1 MRKEL
6 DLTQATVRSE
16 MDRMRDG
23 DLAQCVSLGG
33 WLRGTASVTSVVN
46 KNYTQDRAEL
56 LNQPLLAEHFSKAV
70 GSMTEG
76 ARNNKLV
83 TAISKG
89 LTKIRKDMDVPDGNF
104 PPDKVQS
111 IQNTCEN
118 LLALIMHTGKAGKV
132 NPHLP
137 GLMPP
142 RPSKSALLCA
152 ALLLLGLA
160 WRAGHGR

>member
-16 MDRMRDG
+16 MDRLRDG

-56 LNQPLLAEHFSKAV
+56 LNQPLLAEHFSKSM
-70 GSMTEG
+70 GSMSEG

-83 TAISKG
+83 GEINKG
-89 LTKIRKDMDVPDGNF
+89 LSKIRKDMDVARREFSLRTRCSPF
-104 PPDKVQS
+104 RPP
-111 IQNTCEN
+111 
-118 LLALIMHTGKAGKV
+118 A
-132 NPHLP
+132 
-137 GLMPP
+137 
-142 RPSKSALLCA
+142 RLCSP
-152 ALLLLGLA
+152 
-160 WRAGHGR
+160 